1 MADQVVSIP
10 LDKLHPFPNHPFEI
24 RDDDAMRETV
34 ESVKQYGVICPAI
47 VRPLE
52 NGDYEIIAGHRRHR
66 ACEIAGLDAMPA
78 IVRELDDDA
87 ATILM
92 VDSNLQREFILPSER
107 AKAYQMK
114 MEAIK
119 RQAGR
124 PTKEHWGQIGPNF
137 SSARSSEI
145 LASNAGDSAS
155 QVKRFIRLTKLDPKL
170 LQMVDDRKMGF
181 TPAVEISYLKPE
193 EQQMLLETIDSEQAT
208 PSLSQAQRMKK
219 LSQEGTLTD
228 DAMLKIMME
237 QKKPDCWDVTLKG
250 ATLRKYFP
258 RTYTP
263 QQIKQAILN
272 MLERAYQKRQQEN
285 AQTR

>member
-1 MADQVVSIP
+1 MADQVISIP
-10 LDKLHPFPNHPFEI
+10 LDELHPFTDHPFEI

-52 NGDYEIIAGHRRHR
+52 NGGYEIIAGHRRRR
-66 ACEIAGLDAMPA
+66 ACELAGLESMPV
-78 IVRELDDDA
+78 IVRDLDNDA

-119 RQAGR
+119 HQGERRDLTCRQVGDKLDGKKSVEEVADESG
-124 PTKEHWGQIGPNF
+124 
-137 SSARSSEI
+137 SSIR
-145 LASNAGDSAS
+145 
-155 QVKRFIRLTKLDPKL
+155 QVQRFIRLTKLDPKL
-170 LQMVDDRKMGF
+170 QQMVDDKKMGF
-181 TPAVEISYLKPE
+181 TPAVEISYLKPQ
-193 EQQMLLETIDSEQAT
+193 EQEMLLETIDSEQAM

-219 LSQEGTLTD
+219 LSQEGKLTD
-228 DAMLKIMME
+228 DSMLAIMME

-250 ATLRKYFP
+250 SKLQKYFP
-258 RTYTP
+258 KSYKPP
-263 QQIKQAILN
+263 QIEKAIFN
-272 MLERAYQKRQQEN
+272 MLEVAYQKRQRVN
-285 AQTR
+285 AQIR

>member
-1 MADQVVSIP
+1 MADQVISIP
-10 LDKLHPFPNHPFEI
+10 LDELHPFTDHPFEI

-52 NGDYEIIAGHRRHR
+52 NGGYEIIAGHRRRR
-66 ACEIAGLDAMPA
+66 ACELAGLESMPV
-78 IVRELDDDA
+78 IVRDLDNDA

-119 RQAGR
+119 HQGERRDLTCRQVGDKLDGKKSVEEVADESG
-124 PTKEHWGQIGPNF
+124 
-137 SSARSSEI
+137 SSIR
-145 LASNAGDSAS
+145 
-155 QVKRFIRLTKLDPKL
+155 QVQRFIRLTKLDPKL
-170 LQMVDDRKMGF
+170 QQMVDDKKMGF
-181 TPAVEISYLKPE
+181 TPAVEISYLKPQ
-193 EQQMLLETIDSEQAT
+193 EQAMLLETIDSEQAM

-219 LSQEGTLTD
+219 LSQEGKLTD
-228 DAMLKIMME
+228 DSMLAIMME

-250 ATLRKYFP
+250 SKLQKYFP
-258 RTYTP
+258 KSYKPP
-263 QQIKQAILN
+263 QIEKAIFN
-272 MLERAYQKRQQEN
+272 MLEVAYQKRQRVN
-285 AQTR
+285 AQIR

>member
-1 MADQVVSIP
+1 MADQVISIL
-10 LDKLHPFPNHPFEI
+10 LDELHPFPEHPFEI

-47 VRPLE
+47 VRPLAS
-52 NGDYEIIAGHRRHR
+52 GGYEIIAGHRRRR
-66 ACEIAGLDAMPA
+66 ACELAGLESMPV
-78 IVRELDDDA
+78 IVRDLDNDA

-119 RQAGR
+119 HQGR
-124 PTKEHWGQIGPNF
+124 TSGQIGPKL
-137 SSARSSEI
+137 SVEEI
-145 LASNAGDSAS
+145 ADGDSAS

-170 LQMVDDRKMGF
+170 QQMVDDKKMGF
-181 TPAVEISYLKPE
+181 TPAVEISYLKPK
-193 EQQMLLETIDSEQAT
+193 EQEMLLETIDSEQAM

-219 LSQEGTLTD
+219 LSQEGKLTD
-228 DAMLKIMME
+228 DAMLQIMME

-250 ATLRKYFP
+250 SKLQKYFP
-258 RTYTP
+258 KSYKPP
-263 QQIKQAILN
+263 QIEKAIFN
-272 MLERAYQKRQQEN
+272 MLEVAYQKRQRVN
-285 AQTR
+285 AQIR